1 MSFDRQLALLV
12 TILTTL
18 VVFVGCTFYFA
29 LSVKISAL
37 IAACALITA
46 ALAFGRFESLK
57 ICFVS
62 IVAAILYGVIHDQI
76 TVRVCL
82 EYFTVFHPP
91 VFVTQSPTLLALG
104 WGVIATWWVGAFLG
118 VMLAIAARAGSR
130 PKLSA
135 VNLFK
140 PIGKLLVATAG
151 CALLAGFLGFVLTRQ
166 GVVFP
171 PQWVSDNLSPA
182 AYDRFMAD
190 WWAHNAS
197 YAVGFIGGIILCVLQ
212 YRRRVKDESASPAL
226 GAA

>member
-62 IVAAILYGVIHDQI
+62 IVAVILYGVIHDQI

-104 WGVIATWWVGAFLG
+104 WGVIATWCVGAFLG

-140 PIGKLLVATAG
+140 PIGKLLVAMAG

-190 WWAHNAS
+190 WWAHNTS